1 MIQNI
6 KSNPNK
12 DWHWFKKIVPCKW
25 NPFKTELCLL
35 EFIYFQKKNSKRLFQ
50 KHSGQ
55 FVQNSYVGFSSIMP
69 DNLQWSPVWKAPHGA
84 PLQRCNVVSLQIWLG
99 RISICDCVGH
109 NFWLRLMAR
118 AWIHLSSPRVEQP
131 MI

>member
-12 DWHWFKKIVPCKW
+12 DWHWLKKVVPCKW

-35 EFIYFQKKNSKRLFQ
+35 EFIISKKTNSKRLFQ

-55 FVQNSYVGFSSIMP
+55 FVQSSFVGFSSIMP
-69 DNLQWSPVWKAPHGA
+69 DNYAMNSCLETSTYHHGA

-109 NFWLRLMAR
+109 NFWPRLMAR
-118 AWIHLSSPRVEQP
+118 AWIHLSSPRVE
-131 MI
+131 

>member
-12 DWHWFKKIVPCKW
+12 DWHWFKKIVHCKW

-69 DNLQWSPVWKAPHGA
+69 DIYAMNSCLESSTWSTIAKVQCCLTWNLAGKNF
-84 PLQRCNVVSLQIWLG
+84 L
-99 RISICDCVGH
+99 CDLVGH
-109 NFWLRLMAR
+109 NFWPRLMAR